1 MMFSLLVFALLAFT
15 VGFFFVLSVAQKDRQ
30 IMRQQQRLLDIKDE
44 RIRIYQHR
52 IRLGDQML
60 KAQATRLPDN

>member
-1 MMFSLLVFALLAFT
+1 M
-15 VGFFFVLSVAQKDRQ
+15 LSVAQKNRQ
-30 IMRQQQRLLDIKDE
+30 IMRLQQQQLDIKDE